1 MMSMVQQLIMAGVN
15 AERRIDDQIVQ
26 RTVCAAEPDS
36 VTDRVS
42 GALGGS
48 TREHERQMTQQ
59 LSAARA
65 EVRRSVEQL
74 QAAKGLLACARVI

>member
-1 MMSMVQQLIMAGVN
+1 MMSMVQQLIIAGVN
-15 AERRIDDQIVQ
+15 AERRIDD

-48 TREHERQMTQQ
+48 TRE
-59 LSAARA
+59 
-65 EVRRSVEQL
+65 
-74 QAAKGLLACARVI
+74 